1 MINVCEVDDFWP
13 VTVKHHAI
21 CRRQSNAFLRY
32 TAYAKKWDSKVVS
45 FDLSF
50 DIIWS
55 ASYFFTF

>member
-32 TAYAKKWDSKVVS
+32 TAYAKKMGLESGTGI
-45 FDLSF
+45 FR
-50 DIIWS
+50 S
-55 ASYFFTF
+55 AL